1 MSSEREADR
10 ALKRQ
15 VDPVALCYLSPNML
29 TVYELAWH
37 SSRPRRKS
45 WERKRLTVRFFPTNL
60 THQWIFADLAGQ
72 TRRLST
78 HFTVLWLFL
87 GTYDLIHAK
96 LHAIVIGTLL
106 GLLLSLTA

>member
-45 WERKRLTVRFFPTNL
+45 WERKRLTVRSFQQISRTNGFSL
-60 THQWIFADLAGQ
+60 TSPGQ

-106 GLLLSLTA
+106 GLLFSFTA